1 MKSALLTAFIFS
13 ILLLALAGCMG
24 AQQQPAPKPPQGE
37 AVIEPEVLNI
47 TVQLLRVPPE
57 QIIEG
62 GSFTV
67 AWFVN
72 SNTAKAV
79 TQTELLYG
87 NTSAADAYLPDE
99 RHYSSS
105 TEAQTGSAPGA
116 YEALIGAGTQDVYL
130 RAFAVVE
137 GKKYWSEEE
146 KVTIELIPLNLSVRI
161 TNAPHEISSNVGF
174 DIGWTVSSNKQKQV
188 QTMELRYGM
197 QSVPVPSA
205 SAYPNSML
213 VLPEDGMVPGSFSVH
228 IGPVRLQTILHF
240 RVHLVVEGKDYWS
253 EEKAVRIVQ

>member
-1 MKSALLTAFIFS
+1 MKSLLLAFVFS
-13 ILLLALAGCMG
+13 FLLLALAGCMG
-24 AQQQPAPKPPQGE
+24 AQQQPAP
-37 AVIEPEVLNI
+37 AVLESEPIIEPEVLNV

-62 GSFTV
+62 ESFTV

-79 TQTELLYG
+79 TQTAIIYG
-87 NTSAADAYLPDE
+87 NASAADAYSPDE
-99 RHYSSS
+99 RHYSSF

-116 YEALIGAGTQDVYL
+116 YEALIGTGTQDVYL

-137 GKKYWSEEE
+137 GKKYWSDEA
-146 KVTIELIPLNLSVRI
+146 KVAVKIIPLDLSVSI
-161 TNAPHEISSNVGF
+161 TDAPHEISSNVGF
-174 DIGWTVSSNKQKQV
+174 DVGWTVSSNKPKQV
-188 QTMELRYGM
+188 QMMELVYGM

-228 IGPVRLQTILHF
+228 IEPVRVQTILHF

-253 EEKAVRIVQ
+253 EEKAVRLVQ